1 MPSKTCVTCNKPF
14 EPEDGRQRRCND
26 CREELGIPAG
36 AVRAT
41 AAPVSNGNGKHPIAE
56 QVKPFVPGAAAS
68 SARQLWDQAAD
79 KSTARR
85 DLAKLLDE
93 VKIHYSTLEMVL
105 NTALQP
111 LPATEKDMRIQF
123 AIDLMEQSI
132 GRLEA
137 SCQ

>member
-36 AVRAT
+36 AMRE
-41 AAPVSNGNGKHPIAE
+41 AAPVGNGNGNGKHPIAE
-56 QVKPFVPGAAAS
+56 QVKPFVPGAAPAV
-68 SARQLWDQAAD
+68 RQLWEAAAD
-79 KSTARR
+79 KSVVRR
-85 DLAKLLDE
+85 DLVKLLDE

-137 SCQ
+137 ACQ